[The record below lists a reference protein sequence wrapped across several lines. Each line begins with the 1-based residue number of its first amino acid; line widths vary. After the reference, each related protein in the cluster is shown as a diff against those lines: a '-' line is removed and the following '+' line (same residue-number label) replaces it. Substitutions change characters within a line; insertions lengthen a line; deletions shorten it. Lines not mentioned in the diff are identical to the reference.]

1 MDDDVTPI
9 RKQYLDIKK
18 NYPDTIVFF
27 RLGDFYETFD
37 QDAETTSRELDL
49 VLTARK
55 VSRTAKVPMAGI
67 PYHAVE
73 NYLARLID
81 KGFHVAIVEQVGEQ
95 PDKGLF
101 EREVV
106 RVVTPGTVIEPGLL
120 KSDANNYLLAAIE
133 TAKGIG
139 IACADITTG
148 EFFASVIRG
157 ENQRGVFAAELSRL
171 RPAEILNSEKNP
183 LAIPSSFSVTP
194 VPNAVFDPARCFSI
208 LCEILCVPTLDGFG
222 FSAGSP
228 AVQAA
233 GALVRYLDA
242 NQPATLKILS
252 KLTPYSLDE
261 FMALDVST
269 RRNLELTET
278 LRSNNAKGSLLG
290 VLDNTV
296 TPMGKRAIRQWVS
309 KPLTDIDRIRQRLDA
324 VEIFVADGMRRA
336 ELRAAMKPLN
346 DMERLINRITG
357 GVAIPRDLIA
367 LQSSLEAL
375 PTIFSLLPGDLPI
388 LGRLHECAEIR
399 GLLQRAISPDSPAT
413 LMTSGVIRRGYSEE
427 LDEVYA
433 KSTGARDWMA
443 NLEGVERERTGL
455 RTLKVGYNKVFGYYI
470 EISKSLA
477 GNAPPEYIRK
487 QTLVNAERFIT
498 PEMKEYEALVL
509 NAEETIRA
517 IEGRLFAELCAEV
530 GRESVAI
537 LETARALATLDV
549 LTSLAESA
557 ALNHYV
563 KPEINDSHEIEIKGG
578 RHPVVELT
586 MKNGERF
593 IPNDI
598 CFKESEQIHVVTG
611 PNMSGKST
619 YLRQTAI
626 ILLMAQMGS
635 FVPADSAVIGVVD
648 RIFTRIGAQDEI
660 HAGLSTFM
668 VEMVETANIL
678 NNATPRSFLIL
689 DEIGRGTSTYDGLS
703 IAWAVVEYIH
713 NAPQLRS
720 RTLFATHYHELTR
733 LAETLPNLKNYNVA
747 VSEHNGDVV
756 FLHKIIPGA
765 ADRSY
770 GIHVGRIAGLPKPVI
785 NRANEILNR
794 LEAEGSAPKTARE
807 EPEVQMALFP
817 ETNPIVDALDSVDIN
832 VLSPIEA
839 INLLYEWK
847 VRFGKPSS

>member
-1 MDDDVTPI
+1 MDEEVTPI

-18 NYPDTIVFF
+18 NYPKTIVFF

-49 VLTARK
+49 VLTSRK
-55 VSRTAKVPMAGI
+55 VSKTMKVPMAGI
-67 PYHAVE
+67 PYHAVD

-81 KGFHVAIVEQVGEQ
+81 KGYHVAIAEQVGGQ

-106 RVVTPGTVIEPGLL
+106 RVVTPGTVIEPVLL
-120 KSDANNYLLAAIE
+120 KSDANNYLAAAIE
-133 TAKGIG
+133 TPKGIG
-139 IACADITTG
+139 IAYADITTG
-148 EFFASVIRG
+148 EFYASVIRT
-157 ENQRGVFAAELSRL
+157 ENHSAAFIAELTRL
-171 RPAEILNSEKNP
+171 HPAEILAGDKNT
-183 LAIPSSFSVTP
+183 LEIPPAFSVTA
-194 VPNAVFDPARCFSI
+194 VPNTIFDPAHCT
-208 LCEILCVPTLDGFG
+208 EILCKILDVPTLDSFG

-228 AVQAA
+228 AIQAA
-233 GALVRYLDA
+233 GAIARYLDA
-242 NQPATLKILS
+242 NQPATLKL
-252 KLTPYSLDE
+252 LARLNAYSLDD
-261 FMALDVST
+261 FMTLDVST

-278 LRSNNAKGSLLG
+278 LRSNDPKGSLLG
-290 VLDNTV
+290 VLDTTV

-309 KPLTDIDRIRQRLDA
+309 KPLTDIARIRQRLDA
-324 VEIFVADGMRRA
+324 VGVFVANGVRRA
-336 ELRAAMKPLN
+336 EIRAAMKPLS
-346 DMERLINRITG
+346 DLERLINRVTG
-357 GVAIPRDLIA
+357 GMAIPRDLIS
-367 LQSSLEAL
+367 LQNSLDAL
-375 PTIFSLLPGDLPI
+375 PEIIALLPGELPI
-388 LGRLHECAEIR
+388 LGRIHESAHIRELLHN
-399 GLLQRAISPDSPAT
+399 AISPESPAT
-413 LMTSGVIRRGYSEE
+413 LMTSGVIRRGYSTE
-427 LDEVYA
+427 LDEVYHN
-433 KSTGARDWMA
+433 SEYARDWMA
-443 NLEGVERERTGL
+443 NLEKIERERTGL
-455 RTLKVGYNKVFGYYI
+455 RTLKVSYNKVFGYYI

-477 GNAPPEYIRK
+477 ASAPPEYIRK

-509 NAEETIRA
+509 NAEDSIRA
-517 IEGRLFAELCAEV
+517 IENRLFYQICDEISREAAE
-530 GRESVAI
+530 I
-537 LETARALATLDV
+537 LETARGLATLDV

-557 ALNHYV
+557 ALNKYV
-563 KPEINDSHEIEIKGG
+563 KPEINESAEIEIKAG

-586 MKNGERF
+586 MKSGERF

-598 CFKESEQIHVVTG
+598 HFNETEQIHIVTG

-635 FVPADSAVIGVVD
+635 FVPADSAKIGIVD

-703 IAWAVVEYIH
+703 IAWAVIEFIH
-713 NAPQLRS
+713 NAPHLRS
-720 RTLFATHYHELTR
+720 RTLFATHYHELTK

-747 VSEHNGDVV
+747 VSDHDGTVV

-770 GIHVGRIAGLPKPVI
+770 GIHVGQIAGLPKPVI

-794 LEAEGSAPKTARE
+794 LESEGNSPAKVRE
-807 EPEVQMALFP
+807 EPLIQMALFP
-817 ETNPIVDALDSVDIN
+817 ETNPIVDALANVDVNAI
-832 VLSPIEA
+832 SPIEA

-847 VRFGKPSS
+847 SRFGK